1 VSFLPMSF
9 LPMSLVPMSLVP
21 MSLVTMRPIF
31 RLHLAGDMAANQAK
45 LEQVLRRPEWRAL
58 GQMFGDY
65 IEFHVAEDQQRCW
78 SPHLAVHLEPLDQ
91 HDRVQYRH
99 TDGAQLAQLAH
110 QTNPANRANPANGGQ
125 LEAGRANGEGH
136 GNGAAQDPSLA
147 TGHTLLLGRFAPRQN
162 VWMLVWIVY
171 LAMACVVF
179 FAVLGAVVQQW
190 LNQWPWAWA
199 IAGAAVLIIVGLHLI
214 SQIGQRWS
222 TDQMVELRS
231 RLDNLLR
238 ESGVQTRAS

>member
-1 VSFLPMSF
+1 
-9 LPMSLVPMSLVP
+9 
-21 MSLVTMRPIF
+21 MSLVTMRPTF
-31 RLHLAGDMAANQAK
+31 RLHLTGDMAANQAR
-45 LEQVLRRPEWRAL
+45 LEQVLQRPEWRAQ

-65 IEFHVAEDQQRCW
+65 IEFHVAEDQQRYW

-91 HDRVQYRH
+91 YDRVQYRH

-110 QTNPANRANPANGGQ
+110 QTNPAKEANPANGGKAANGGQ
-125 LEAGRANGEGH
+125 LEAGGDNGEG
-136 GNGAAQDPSLA
+136 GVNGAASDSSLA

-190 LNQWPWAWA
+190 LNQWPWAWV
-199 IAGAAVLIIVGLHLI
+199 IAVLAVLIIVALHVV

-222 TDQMVELRS
+222 TDQMLELRS
-231 RLDNLLR
+231 RLDHLLR
-238 ESGVQTRAS
+238 DSGVQTRAS